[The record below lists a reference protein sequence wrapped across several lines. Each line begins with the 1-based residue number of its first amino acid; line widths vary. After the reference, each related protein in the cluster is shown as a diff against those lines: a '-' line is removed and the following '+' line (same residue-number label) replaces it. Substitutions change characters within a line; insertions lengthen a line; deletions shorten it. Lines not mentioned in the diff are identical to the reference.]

1 MAVII
6 NKLIGGN
13 ITITTGGS
21 VLDATK
27 TRITF
32 TDGTTEE
39 YDWSGEI
46 KQQTM
51 IDAGLC
57 TNSYSWIKN
66 P

>member
-1 MAVII
+1 MAIYI
-6 NKLIGGN
+6 NTLNGGD

-46 KQQTM
+46 NQ
-51 IDAGLC
+51 
-57 TNSYSWIKN
+57 
-66 P
+66 

>member
-27 TRITF
+27 TRFTF
-32 TDGTTEE
+32 ADGTVEE
-39 YDWSGEI
+39 YDIQGEW
-46 KQQTM
+46 T
-51 IDAGLC
+51 D
-57 TNSYSWIKN
+57 
-66 P
+66 

>member
-1 MAVII
+1 MITI
-6 NKLIGGN
+6 NKLNGGD

-32 TDGTTEE
+32 TDGTTQE

-46 KQQTM
+46 NYQTM
-51 IDAGLC
+51 IDAGLYDD
-57 TNSYSWIKN
+57 NMYAWIKS